1 MNKKLIGMN
10 KKTPAPSDGTDVVL
24 RRKELGTDE
33 GVSAETTCGLCRAKR
48 KKRPRSGINWEW
60 RIEKGELGTGV
71 SLVITR
77 LPLSLSL
84 SLRKSRAKASK
95 PAMYALALW
104 HTCIR

>member
-10 KKTPAPSDGTDVVL
+10 KKTPAPNDGTDVVL

-60 RIEKGELGTGV
+60 RIENGKLGTGV
-71 SLVITR
+71 SLVTTR
-77 LPLSLSL
+77 LPLSAKVVQKTQNQQYTHSL
-84 SLRKSRAKASK
+84 C
-95 PAMYALALW
+95 
-104 HTCIR
+104 CIPV